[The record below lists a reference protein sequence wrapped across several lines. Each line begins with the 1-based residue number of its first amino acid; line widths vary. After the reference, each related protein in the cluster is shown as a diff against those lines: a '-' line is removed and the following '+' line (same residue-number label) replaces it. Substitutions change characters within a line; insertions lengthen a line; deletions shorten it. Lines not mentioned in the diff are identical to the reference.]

1 MSQFTQCQAG
11 NPKLSLKL
19 EKLGCC
25 QYCISDFGEHS
36 WWNLTDKFRRK
47 IRKLLIPETLQSIPY
62 HNVFGYSP
70 WDTLQKMEPGIWLK
84 LCQKKSIP

>member
-1 MSQFTQCQAG
+1 MSQFTQYQAG

-25 QYCISDFGEHS
+25 QYCISDFGEHP

-47 IRKLLIPETLQSIPY
+47 IRKLLIP
-62 HNVFGYSP
+62 
-70 WDTLQKMEPGIWLK
+70 
-84 LCQKKSIP
+84 